1 MYIRRLNLHVHVGIP
16 CKQHPLFPGI
26 RQAEEKGEKR
36 RRLLVGKLTLF
47 NRLNDVIYMHRVNNT
62 LCIVIID
69 LAKPLRV
76 HSRNSV
82 ECDID
87 KDIECCLCLGNA
99 TAFGF
104 CLYLAS

>member
-1 MYIRRLNLHVHVGIP
+1 MYCN
-16 CKQHPLFPGI
+16 
-26 RQAEEKGEKR
+26 
-36 RRLLVGKLTLF
+36 
-47 NRLNDVIYMHRVNNT
+47 Y
-62 LCIVIID
+62 IID
-69 LAKPLRV
+69 LGKPLSI

-87 KDIECCLCLGNA
+87 KDIECFLSLGNI